1 MNDLLELW
9 LKPELLDLKNYFW
22 KKNELLK
29 KLEEF
34 AWVYVS
40 WWNAFVLTQAYHLSW
55 FWKIIQEYENKK

>member
-1 MNDLLELW
+1 MIKAWTLRFKKLFL
-9 LKPELLDLKNYFW
+9 

-40 WWNAFVLTQAYHLSW
+40 WWNTFVLAQAYHLSW

>member
-40 WWNAFVLTQAYHLSW
+40 WWNTFVLTQAYHLSW